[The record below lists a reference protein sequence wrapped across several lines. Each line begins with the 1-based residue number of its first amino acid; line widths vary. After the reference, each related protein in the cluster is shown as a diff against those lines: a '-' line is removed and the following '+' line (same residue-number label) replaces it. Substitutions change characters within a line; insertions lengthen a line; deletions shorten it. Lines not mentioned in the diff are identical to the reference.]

1 MKDAARLVAYFLA
14 TILFGALAAP
24 VLFWTG
30 QGLAAHGIFPAL
42 AGFDFESFFHRA
54 LLLGALVFLWP
65 LLRWAGIRS
74 RRDLGLDPNRRWL
87 RDVAAGFLLSTLPV
101 LLCEIFLVARGFY
114 SLRANPSWSAAAMA
128 IPAAAV
134 VPLIEETLF
143 RGLFLGVLLRS
154 LRPWKA
160 IVISAAIFSIVHF
173 LKAPDETSPT
183 VTWFS
188 GFVSLGHSFDQF
200 SEPMLVL
207 GGFTTLFVIG
217 IVLAHARVFTRSLW
231 LPIGL
236 HAGWILASE
245 TFGKIARREMP
256 ALPWIGKNLLIGLVP
271 LAACFLSW
279 ALLRAWLSYA
289 SPRPVQDR

>member
-1 MKDAARLVAYFLA
+1 MKDAARLVAYFVA

-24 VLFWTG
+24 ILFWAA
-30 QGLAAHGIFPAL
+30 QGLAAHGILQSL
-42 AGFDFESFFHRA
+42 ARFDFESFFHRA
-54 LLLGALVFLWP
+54 LLLGAVAFLWP
-65 LLRWAGIRS
+65 LLRWAGIQS
-74 RRDLGLDPNRRWL
+74 RRDLALEPNGRWG
-87 RDVAAGFLLSTLPV
+87 RDVVAGFLLSTVPV
-101 LLCEIFLVARGFY
+101 LLSEIFLVARGFY
-114 SLRANPSWSAAAMA
+114 SLRANPSWAAAAMA
-128 IPAAAV
+128 VPTAAV

-143 RGLFLGVLLRS
+143 RGLFLGILLRS
-154 LRPWKA
+154 FRPWKA
-160 IVISAAIFSIVHF
+160 NVISAAIFSIVHF

-217 IVLAHARVFTRSLW
+217 LVLANARVSTRSLW

-245 TFGKIARREMP
+245 TFGKIARREMI
-256 ALPWIGKNLLIGLVP
+256 ALPWLGKNLLIGLIP

-279 ALLRAWLSYA
+279 ALLRTWLNYA